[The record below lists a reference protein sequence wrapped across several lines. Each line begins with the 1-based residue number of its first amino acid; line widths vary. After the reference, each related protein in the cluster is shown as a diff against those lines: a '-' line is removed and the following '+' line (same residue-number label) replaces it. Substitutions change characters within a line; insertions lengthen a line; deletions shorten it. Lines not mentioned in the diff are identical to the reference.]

1 MEIQCKVAF
10 ESFEAGRVALF
21 YLLGHRCLNDY
32 NDLLVFVQ
40 VHGHV
45 QISEKWIKG
54 STKLLESIDQTN
66 SIGSLDYISSLPAD
80 PTPEKNS
87 VALSSSKC
95 IFVTTRVPLS
105 PTALS
110 DVGMFVECEL
120 PFDILP
126 SHKGRA
132 VHANYYLSVQ
142 LQSNHWFRT
151 YHFPFNLHGS
161 GSRSAPF
168 LIK

>member
-10 ESFEAGRVALF
+10 ESFQAGRIALF
-21 YLLGHRCLNDY
+21 YLIGHGLKDHNDV
-32 NDLLVFVQ
+32 LIFVQ
-40 VHGHV
+40 AHGHV

-54 STKLLESIDQTN
+54 STKLLENIEHTGSAA
-66 SIGSLDYISSLPAD
+66 SLDYVSTLPSD

-95 IFVTTRVPLS
+95 IFATAKVPLS
-105 PTALS
+105 PSCLS
-110 DVGMFVECEL
+110 DVGMFVECEV

-132 VHANYYLSVQ
+132 VHVNYYFSVQ
-142 LQSNHWFRT
+142 LQSSHWSRT
-151 YHFPFNLHGS
+151 YHFPFNLYGR

-168 LIK
+168 VIK